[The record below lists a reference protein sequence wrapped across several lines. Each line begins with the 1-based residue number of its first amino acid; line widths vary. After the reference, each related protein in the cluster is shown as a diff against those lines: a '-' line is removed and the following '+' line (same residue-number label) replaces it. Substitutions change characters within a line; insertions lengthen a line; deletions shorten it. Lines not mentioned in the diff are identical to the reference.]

1 MRLRVILHYIGLV
14 NIFLGLF
21 MLLPLGFCLF
31 HREPDSLSFG
41 ISIAL
46 SLISGLLFWRL
57 KPLKVANLGL
67 REVMV
72 IVILSWISASAI
84 SAIIYSTSGALPNY
98 LDAFF
103 ESVAGFTTTGAT
115 VFTSLETQLH
125 GILLWR
131 SLTQW
136 LGGMG
141 IIMFFVVLFPMVGMG
156 AAELVKAETPGQET
170 GRITARI
177 KDTFKILLTV
187 YIGLTVCEFLLL
199 HLTGM
204 HFFDALTISLSTTAT
219 GGFAPT
225 DASIGAYDS
234 VWIEGIIIFFMIAAG
249 VNFSLYYLA
258 IWKRHPK
265 SLFNNSEFKL
275 YIAIL
280 VIATLIINI
289 DLIINLG
296 LPLGEAIRE
305 SSFQSVSL
313 VTTTG
318 FATADFNTWPTF
330 SRAVVL
336 ILMVVGA
343 SAGSTGGALKI
354 VRFLILSK
362 FAYRKLLRH
371 INPSRIVHFR
381 IGGNI
386 IPEDV
391 IGKAIGFTILYF
403 GIILIG
409 LLIMSAL
416 GLDFDTAIS
425 SVTSCIG
432 NVGPG
437 LGLVGPEENYFLIPV
452 VGKIVLIVCML
463 AGRVEIFTLFA
474 LFTPSFWKWR

>member
-1 MRLRVILHYIGLV
+1 
-14 NIFLGLF
+14 
-21 MLLPLGFCLF
+21 
-31 HREPDSLSFG
+31 
-41 ISIAL
+41 
-46 SLISGLLFWRL
+46 
-57 KPLKVANLGL
+57 
-67 REVMV
+67 
-72 IVILSWISASAI
+72 
-84 SAIIYSTSGALPNY
+84 
-98 LDAFF
+98 
-103 ESVAGFTTTGAT
+103 
-115 VFTSLETQLH
+115 
-125 GILLWR
+125 
-131 SLTQW
+131 
-136 LGGMG
+136 
-141 IIMFFVVLFPMVGMG
+141 MG

-177 KDTFKILLTV
+177 KDTFKILLAV
-187 YIGLTVCEFLLL
+187 YIGLTACEFLLL

-225 DASIGAYDS
+225 DASIGAYNS
-234 VWIEGIIIFFMIAAG
+234 VWVESIVIFFMIAAG

-280 VIATLIINI
+280 AIATLVINI

-296 LPLGEAIRE
+296 LPFGEAIRE

-318 FATADFNTWPTF
+318 FATVDFNTWPTF

-354 VRFLILSK
+354 IRFLILSK
-362 FAYRKLLRH
+362 YAYQTILKR
-371 INPSRIVHFR
+371 INPSRIIQFR

-386 IPEDV
+386 IPDDV
-391 IGKAIGFTILYF
+391 IGKAVGFTILYF

-409 LLIMSAL
+409 FLILSAV
-416 GLDFDTAIS
+416 GLDFDTALS

-452 VGKIVLIVCML
+452 VGKAVLIVCML
-463 AGRVEIFTLFA
+463 AGRVEIFTLLAIFI
-474 LFTPSFWKWR
+474 PPFWKWR

>member
-1 MRLRVILHYIGLV
+1 
-14 NIFLGLF
+14 
-21 MLLPLGFCLF
+21 MLLPLGFTLF
-31 HREPDSLSFG
+31 HRESDSLAFV
-41 ISIAL
+41 ISIVL
-46 SLISGLLFWRL
+46 SLILGFLLWRFTPV
-57 KPLKVANLGL
+57 KIEHLGL
-67 REVMV
+67 REVMA
-72 IVILSWISASAI
+72 IVAISWISASAL
-84 SAIIYSTSGALPNY
+84 SAVAYTISGALPNY
-98 LDAFF
+98 LDALF

-115 VFTSLETQLH
+115 VFTSLETQPH

-177 KDTFKILLTV
+177 KDTFKILLIV
-187 YIGLTVCEFLLL
+187 YIGLTACEFLLL

-204 HFFDALTISLSTTAT
+204 HFFDAITISLSTTAT

-225 DASIGAYDS
+225 NASIAAYNS
-234 VWIEGIIIFFMIAAG
+234 VFVEGIVIFFMMAAG

-258 IWKRHPK
+258 IWKRHPR

-280 VIATLIINI
+280 VIATLVINI

-296 LPLGEAIRE
+296 LPLGEALRE

-318 FATADFNTWPTF
+318 FATADFNSWPTF
-330 SRAVVL
+330 SRSVVL
-336 ILMVVGA
+336 VLMVIGA
-343 SAGSTGGALKI
+343 SAGSSGGALKI

-362 FAYRKLLRH
+362 YTYQRILKH
-371 INPSRIVHFR
+371 INPKRIVHFR
-381 IGGNI
+381 VGGNVI
-386 IPEDV
+386 SDDV
-391 IGKAIGFTILYF
+391 ISKAISFAIIYF
-403 GIILIG
+403 GIILVG
-409 LLIMSAL
+409 FVIMSAV
-416 GLDFDTAIS
+416 GLNFDTALS
-425 SVTSCIG
+425 SVMSCIG

-437 LGLVGPEENYFLIPV
+437 LGLVGPEQNYFFIPAS
-452 VGKIVLIVCML
+452 GKITLMVCML
-463 AGRVEIFTLFA
+463 AGRVEIFTLFV
-474 LFTPSFWKWR
+474 LFIPSFWKWWK

>member
-1 MRLRVILHYIGLV
+1 
-14 NIFLGLF
+14 

-31 HREPDSLSFG
+31 HRESDSLAFV
-41 ISIAL
+41 ISIVL
-46 SLISGLLFWRL
+46 SLISGLLLWRL
-57 KPLKVANLGL
+57 TPVKVGSLGL
-67 REVMV
+67 REVMT
-72 IVILSWISASAI
+72 IVALSWISASAL
-84 SAIIYSTSGALPNY
+84 SAVAYTASGTLPNY
-98 LDAFF
+98 LDALF

-115 VFTSLETQLH
+115 VFTSLETQPH

-141 IIMFFVVLFPMVGMG
+141 IIMFFVVLFPMVGIG
-156 AAELVKAETPGQET
+156 AAELVKAETPGQES
-170 GRITARI
+170 GRLTARI
-177 KDTFKILLTV
+177 RDTFKVLLTV
-187 YIGLTVCEFLLL
+187 YIGLTACEFLLL

-204 HFFDALTISLSTTAT
+204 HFFDAITISLSTTAT

-225 DASIGAYDS
+225 DSSIGAYNS
-234 VWIEGIIIFFMIAAG
+234 VLVEGIVIFFMIAAG

-258 IWKRHPK
+258 IWKRRPK
-265 SLFNNSEFKL
+265 NIFNNSEFKL

-280 VIATLIINI
+280 VVATLVINI

-330 SRAVVL
+330 SRSVVL
-336 ILMVVGA
+336 VLMVVGA
-343 SAGSTGGALKI
+343 SAGSTGGALKVI
-354 VRFLILSK
+354 RFLILFK
-362 FAYRKLLRH
+362 YAYQRILKY
-371 INPSRIVHFR
+371 INPSRIIHFKV
-381 IGGNI
+381 GGNVVSD
-386 IPEDV
+386 DV
-391 IGKAIGFTILYF
+391 VAKAVSFTILYF

-409 LLIMSAL
+409 FLIMSAI
-416 GLDFDTAIS
+416 GLDFDTALS

-437 LGLVGPEENYFLIPV
+437 LGLVGPEENYFLIPAL
-452 VGKIVLIVCML
+452 GKITLMVCML
-463 AGRVEIFTLFA
+463 AGRVEIFTLFVI
-474 LFTPSFWKWR
+474 FMPSFWKWR

>member
-1 MRLRVILHYIGLV
+1 MRLKVVLHHLGLV

-21 MLLPLGFCLF
+21 MLLPLGFTLF
-31 HREPDSLSFG
+31 HRESDSLAFV
-41 ISIAL
+41 ISIGL
-46 SLISGLLFWRL
+46 SLISGLLLWRL
-57 KPLKVANLGL
+57 TPIKSGSLRL

-72 IVILSWISASAI
+72 IVALSWISVSAL
-84 SAIIYSTSGALPNY
+84 SAVVYSVSGTLPNY
-98 LDAFF
+98 LDALF

-115 VFTSLETQLH
+115 VFTPLETLPH

-141 IIMFFVVLFPMVGMG
+141 IIMFFVVLFPLVGIG

-170 GRITARI
+170 GRLTARI
-177 KDTFKILLTV
+177 RDTFKILLIV
-187 YIGLTVCEFLLL
+187 YIGLTACEFLLL

-204 HFFDALTISLSTTAT
+204 HFFDAITISLSTTAT

-225 DASIGAYDS
+225 DTSIGTYNS
-234 VWIEGIIIFFMIAAG
+234 VLVEGIVIFFMMAAG

-258 IWKRHPK
+258 ILRRQPK
-265 SLFNNSEFKL
+265 NLFKNSEFKL

-280 VIATLIINI
+280 VIATLVINI
-289 DLIINLG
+289 DLIVNLG

-330 SRAVVL
+330 SRSLVL
-336 ILMVVGA
+336 VLMVVGA

-354 VRFLILSK
+354 IRFLILSK
-362 FAYRKLLRH
+362 YAYQKIVKY
-371 INPSRIVHFR
+371 INPRRIVHFKV
-381 IGGNI
+381 GGAVVTD
-386 IPEDV
+386 DV
-391 IGKAIGFTILYF
+391 VTKAISFTILYF
-403 GIILIG
+403 GIICIG
-409 LLIMSAL
+409 FIIMSAI
-416 GLDFDTAIS
+416 GLDFDTALS
-425 SVTSCIG
+425 SVISCIG

-437 LGLVGPEENYFLIPV
+437 LGLVGPEETYSLIPAL
-452 VGKIVLIVCML
+452 GKITLIVCML
-463 AGRVEIFTLFA
+463 AGRVEIVTLCV
-474 LFTPSFWKWR
+474 LFLPSFWKWR